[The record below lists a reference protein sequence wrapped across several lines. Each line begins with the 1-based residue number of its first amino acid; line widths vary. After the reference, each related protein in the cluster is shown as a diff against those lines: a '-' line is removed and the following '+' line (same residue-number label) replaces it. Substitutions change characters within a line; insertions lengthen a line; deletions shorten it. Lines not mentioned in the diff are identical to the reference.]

1 MAALVGHGASMKSLQ
16 LVSGLVLVVG
26 SVVSSG
32 CLEQY
37 DPTKNNAKF
46 AAEWQQSTQPTPKL
60 TQTGEIPVA
69 GAGQEINIAEKYQ
82 TLCVG
87 CHGAKGQGDGPAGA
101 AMNPKPRNLTD
112 KAWQGSVDDARIA
125 KVIAEGGAS
134 VGLSPMMAPWGAV
147 LSGPEITAMVK
158 HVRDFGK

>member
-1 MAALVGHGASMKSLQ
+1 MKSLRF
-16 LVSGLVLVVG
+16 V
-26 SVVSSG
+26 SVVVLTVGAFSIGG

-37 DPTKNNAKF
+37 DPSKNNAKF
-46 AAEWQQSTQPTPKL
+46 AAEWKQSTQPAPKL
-60 TQTGEIPVA
+60 TATGEIPVA

-87 CHGAKGQGDGPAGA
+87 CHGPKGLGDGPAGA
-101 AMNPKPRNLTD
+101 AMNPKPRNFTD

-147 LSGPEITAMVK
+147 LSGPEVTAMVK
-158 HVRDFGK
+158 YVRDLGK